1 MKKEKQK
8 KLDELEERR
17 QRYEKMKKLEDDGLV
32 QIKKAFIGRKTRTTY
47 SCTGKGKKAIQIY
60 LSAVETVLKSSL

>member
-17 QRYEKMKKLEDDGLV
+17 QRYEKMKKLEDD
-32 QIKKAFIGRKTRTTY
+32 A
-47 SCTGKGKKAIQIY
+47 
-60 LSAVETVLKSSL
+60 AVRIRGMDAWMHGARSVAGHPFFDMQL